1 MSRLTQRVFGLLA
14 ASATILCAVS
24 SSSPVQASELFY
36 TTCCFNGSSNNLV
49 AINVQDVNHIT
60 TKLVGVIPGSTAAL
74 ALSPSGTLYGMVGIG
89 NFFVSQQLATIDPAT
104 ANTTLVGVPVPG
116 LAVMAMGFA
125 PDGTLYAIGGCN
137 PSFTSAVGAGC
148 TAGTPNYN
156 TLYTVDVGTGAFS
169 LIGSTGAPLYFMDLA
184 FDRDGNLFGVT
195 CDLFP
200 SSGDPSTLYRID
212 RATGAA
218 TKIFDLVGSTSLMGL
233 AFGRNGKLYATD
245 WYSNNSAL
253 FSVDMKTGFLTAIA
267 TIGYATS
274 SGLEFAP
281 ATN

>member
-1 MSRLTQRVFGLLA
+1 MSRVAKRAFGFLA
-14 ASATILCAVS
+14 AATAILCTVS
-24 SSSPVQASELFY
+24 VSPVHASELFY
-36 TTCCFNGSSNNLV
+36 TTCCFTGSSNNLV

-60 TKLVGVIPGSTAAL
+60 TTVIGEICCGGTAAL
-74 ALSPSGTLYGMVGIG
+74 ALSSSGTLYGMVG
-89 NFFVSQQLATIDPAT
+89 NPFFVSQQLATIDRAT
-104 ANTTLVGVPVPG
+104 GKTTLFGVPVPG

-125 PDGTLYAIGGCN
+125 PDGTLYAVGGCN
-137 PSFTSAVGAGC
+137 PSFASAVGAGC
-148 TAGTPNYN
+148 TAGTPNFN
-156 TLYTVDVGTGAFS
+156 SLYTVDVGTGAFT
-169 LIGSTGAPLYFMDLA
+169 LIGGTGAPLYFMDLA

-218 TKIFDLVGSTSLMGL
+218 TKIFDLVGSTSIMGL
-233 AFGRNGKLYATD
+233 AFDRANKLYVTD

-267 TIGYATS
+267 TIGHGTS
-274 SGLEFAP
+274 SGLELAQQ
-281 ATN
+281 